1 MSTMDNNN
9 QPNKDGQDLYDQY
22 RMIKA
27 AREEARRKR
36 REAIRAAETDQEDS
50 VKRRL
55 FE

>member
-1 MSTMDNNN
+1 MSTMENN

-36 REAIRAAETDQEDS
+36 REAIRAAETDP

-55 FE
+55 AFE